1 MPPGTVVIPTACV
14 AISRNVDF
22 DFVNPESCEEPAY
35 RISKP
40 VSKELHSLFLFWC
53 AQTVFK
59 VSADATLTE
68 EVKEAT
74 LRNYISTLS

>member
-22 DFVNPESCEEPAY
+22 DFVNPENCEEPAY

-40 VSKELHSLFLFWC
+40 VCQGLQTLFLHWC
-53 AQTVFK
+53 TQAVFK
-59 VSADATLTE
+59 VSADVALTE
-68 EVKEAT
+68 EVKRAT
-74 LRNYISTLS
+74 L